1 MKSRPTPKH
10 KNPNFESKDE
20 SENYGQIWVSLLQS
34 KGTNI
39 KYHMYTTEYLAF
51 GKDLLAKLYLTGK
64 VYIPKLLGVCI
75 IHNKSHGLNEVI
87 LFGYLHFWGFLWPW
101 KLTFIEHWIHFNSPT
116 FFPRWLTVAVFLLDA
131 SLFSLQL
138 IKRKRNKNQLI
149 KSFSR
154 MLLRKKVCLYV
165 KFINTVDSRWFE
177 YLKTLPPLNHSI
189 FTNYLQRKTNF
200 WAKLTK
206 NHIQ

>member
-1 MKSRPTPKH
+1 MYNLQQISWLKWS
-10 KNPNFESKDE
+10 NFVWIFTFLRIPLTLKTYVYWTL
-20 SENYGQIWVSLLQS
+20 NSLYS
-34 KGTNI
+34 N
-39 KYHMYTTEYLAF
+39 
-51 GKDLLAKLYLTGK
+51 
-64 VYIPKLLGVCI
+64 
-75 IHNKSHGLNEVI
+75 
-87 LFGYLHFWGFLWPW
+87 FLSQM
-101 KLTFIEHWIHFNSPT
+101 TYCSC
-116 FFPRWLTVAVFLLDA
+116 FLLDA

-149 KSFSR
+149 KYFWR

-177 YLKTLPPLNHSI
+177 YLKTWTPLNHTI
-189 FTNYLQRKTNF
+189 FTNYLQSKTNF